1 MHLKLLEN
9 KNKPIL
15 KISEKKLVKIRGE
28 MNKMDTKIPRYF
40 NLKKIVA
47 GV

>member
-1 MHLKLLEN
+1 
-9 KNKPIL
+9 
-15 KISEKKLVKIRGE
+15 

-47 GV
+47 GVWPQL